1 MNRSRTRDIKHAQRE
16 SVLLHKIGQFFIQIM
31 QDAPELQKLS
41 ITRVQLSPEKGMCT
55 IFFHALGG
63 LSEYEALRS
72 RLVLYKASLRKALS
86 QAINGRYTPEL
97 RFAYDAQLDKQRH
110 MDDIIDK
117 LKREG
122 KL

>member
-1 MNRSRTRDIKHAQRE
+1 MNRSRARDIKHAQRE
-16 SVLLHKIGQFFIQIM
+16 SALLQKIGQFFIQII

-41 ITRVQLSPEKGMCT
+41 VTRVQLSPEKGLCT
-55 IFFHALGG
+55 VFFHGLGG

-72 RLVLYKASLRKALS
+72 RLVLYKASIRKALS
-86 QAINGRYTPEL
+86 QAIHTRYTPEL
-97 RFAYDAQLDKQRH
+97 RFAYDTQLDKQQH
-110 MDDIIDK
+110 MDDLIEK

>member
-1 MNRSRTRDIKHAQRE
+1 MNRSRIRDIKHAQKE
-16 SVLLHKIGQFFIQIM
+16 SALLQKIGQFFIQII
-31 QDAPELQKLS
+31 QDEPELQKLS

-86 QAINGRYTPEL
+86 QVTHGRYTPEL

-110 MDDIIDK
+110 MDDIIDR